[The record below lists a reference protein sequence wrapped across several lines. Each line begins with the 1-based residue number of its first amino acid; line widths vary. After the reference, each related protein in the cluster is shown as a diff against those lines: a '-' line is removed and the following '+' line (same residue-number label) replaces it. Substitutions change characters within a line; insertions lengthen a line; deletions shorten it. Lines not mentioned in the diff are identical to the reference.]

1 MQFAHD
7 TEPSLLMA
15 ADLAN
20 SDYDGDERIGTLAA
34 LKDYLKAHEFTG
46 WSSAEA
52 ADLEPVHG
60 LRADLAR
67 VWAAP
72 NPAAVAGIVNEMLEA
87 SPQQPRLTRHGKWDW
102 HLHFTPDD
110 APIPVRM
117 RAEFAMALVDL
128 VRSDNVDRLK
138 VCAADDCERV
148 LVDLSRNRSRRFCA
162 EGNCGNRTHVAAY
175 RERRATGSA
184 DAPRPSRTRRLP

>member
-7 TEPSLLMA
+7 TEPSLVMA

-20 SDYDGDERIGTLAA
+20 SDYDGHDRLGTVAA
-34 LKDYLKAHEFTG
+34 IREYLRAHEFTG
-46 WSSAEA
+46 WSGAGSA
-52 ADLEPVHG
+52 DVEPIHA
-60 LRADLAR
+60 LRADLVR
-67 VWAAP
+67 VWAAHD
-72 NPAAVAGIVNEMLEA
+72 PADVAHIVNEMLA
-87 SPQQPRLTRHGKWDW
+87 QSPQQPRLTKHGSWDW

-128 VRSDNVDRLK
+128 VRSGNVDRLK
-138 VCAADDCERV
+138 VCAADDCDRV
-148 LVDLSRNRSRRFCA
+148 LVDLSRNRSRRFCS

-175 RERRATGSA
+175 RERQASSSGG
-184 DAPRPSRTRRLP
+184 RRDEP

>member
-7 TEPSLLMA
+7 TEPSLVMA

-20 SDYDGDERIGTLAA
+20 SAYEGDERLATVTA
-34 LKDYLKAHEFTG
+34 LREYLREHEFTG
-46 WSSAEA
+46 WSSA
-52 ADLEPVHG
+52 DSG
-60 LRADLAR
+60 DLAPIHALREDLVR
-67 VWAAP
+67 VWAAHD
-72 NPAAVAGIVNEMLEA
+72 PAEVAGIVNDLLA
-87 SPQQPRLTRHGKWDW
+87 QSPQQPRLTRHGSWDW

-128 VRSDNVDRLK
+128 VRSGKVDRLK
-138 VCAADDCERV
+138 TCAADDCDRV
-148 LVDLSRNRSRRFCA
+148 LVDLSRNRSRRFCS

-175 RERRATGSA
+175 RERQASGSGG
-184 DAPRPSRTRRLP
+184 RRDEP